1 MCSARSTRS
10 KEERGQNRRVIS
22 MQLETLLS
30 HESRLAQENLTYASE
45 NRFLR
50 ETVHFYQFTTQDN
63 ALLDDEGTDVGI

>member
-1 MCSARSTRS
+1 
-10 KEERGQNRRVIS
+10 

-63 ALLDDEGTDVGI
+63 ALLDDEGTDVGIWSEF